1 MSTTDKKAA
10 EILVGAMEIEKEGEK
25 FYQEVAQ
32 KTKNPMGKE
41 MFAFLAKEELKHLAV
56 IKAAKEALEK
66 GGKLSPRQK
75 VDTKNLSKFKQ
86 GFFATAGKGA
96 QEKLEAKADT
106 VSAIK
111 AALEFEK
118 RGYEYYKQ
126 HRQKTEIG
134 LVVQILSQLMEAEEE
149 HYEILENTLTYLEQP
164 RSWFDK
170 KEGVRM
176 DG

>member
-1 MSTTDKKAA
+1 MSQVDKQAA
-10 EILVGAMEIEKEGEK
+10 EILAGAMEIEKEGEK
-25 FYQEVAQ
+25 FYQEFAK
-32 KTKNPMGKE
+32 KTKNHMGQE
-41 MFAFLAKEELKHLAV
+41 MFAFLAREELKHLAV

-66 GGKLSPRQK
+66 GGKLSAGQK

-86 GFFATAGKGA
+86 GFFAAAGKGA
-96 QEKLEAKADT
+96 KEKFEKDADT
-106 VSAIK
+106 VKAIK

-118 RGYEYYKQ
+118 RGYEYYKK
-126 HRQKTEIG
+126 HHQKTEVA
-134 LVVQILSQLMEAEEE
+134 LVKGILGQLMAAEEE

-164 RSWFDK
+164 RTWFDK